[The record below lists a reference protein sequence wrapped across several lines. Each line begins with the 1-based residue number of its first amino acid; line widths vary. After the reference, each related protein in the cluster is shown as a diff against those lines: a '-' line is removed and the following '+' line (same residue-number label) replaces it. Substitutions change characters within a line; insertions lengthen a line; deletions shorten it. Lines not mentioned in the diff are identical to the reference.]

1 MLRIHG
7 QIVKTPESDRTE
19 LLNLAALR
27 ERRNA
32 LRRLIASIKKQ
43 RQIERKRNAPITRK
57 RRRPIKHLVATQS
70 GGGEW
75 VREPLPRNDY
85 ADFDPKV
92 PTVSKLLSK
101 PIGYRL
107 SKGFNIIRHGNLD
120 R

>member
-1 MLRIHG
+1 MIKING
-7 QIVKTPESDRTE
+7 QIVETPESENRAFVAD
-19 LLNLAALR
+19 LAALR
-27 ERRNA
+27 RERTR
-32 LRRLIASIKKQ
+32 LRQLIASIKAARKQ
-43 RQIERKRNAPITRK
+43 RPRIERKR
-57 RRRPIKHLVATQS
+57 RRLIKHFVATQS

-92 PTVSKLLSK
+92 PTVSKLVSK

>member
-7 QIVKTPESDRTE
+7 QIIKTPESDRTE

-32 LRRLIASIKKQ
+32 LRRVIASIKAARKQ
-43 RQIERKRNAPITRK
+43 RPIERK

-107 SKGFNIIRHGNLD
+107 SKGFNLIRHGNLD
-120 R
+120 RV